1 VVQLTRLIMDRFF
14 SLFEGKE
21 KIKNDPNSISK
32 GHVLTREIL
41 STIGII
47 SREAKETL
55 DKFHF

>member
-1 VVQLTRLIMDRFF
+1 MDRFF